1 MTETIPE
8 EILEEMIRYMDAYV
22 EYRFGRNA
30 DDPSGLLAK
39 LTADLRALG
48 FSQVFTHDDVVR
60 LILED

>member
-8 EILEEMIRYMDAYV
+8 EILEEMIRYMDAYM
-22 EYRFGRNA
+22 EFRSWRSA
-30 DDPSGLLAK
+30 EEPIGLLAK

-48 FSQVFTHDDVVR
+48 FKQVLTHDDVVR